1 MPIYTTRK
9 FRNAAAALML
19 MTSVTHIGQLWFRET
34 TPINL
39 MIALVGVYYLLLT
52 LGLAGQ
58 SRFTLWVTLAST
70 ILGGAA
76 GSTLWD
82 PEAPDVLL
90 AWHLAAD
97 ATVALLCVYLL
108 YRTRYAEMD

>member
-39 MIALVGVYYLLLT
+39 MIALVGVYYLPHT
-52 LGLAGQ
+52 
-58 SRFTLWVTLAST
+58 ST
-70 ILGGAA
+70 GRRNYPTVEYPPPEATADPEWLRSAA
-76 GSTLWD
+76 GEVVEPQTRLWRCFAFTFYTE
-82 PEAPDVLL
+82 PAMPRWTDV
-90 AWHLAAD
+90 
-97 ATVALLCVYLL
+97 
-108 YRTRYAEMD
+108 